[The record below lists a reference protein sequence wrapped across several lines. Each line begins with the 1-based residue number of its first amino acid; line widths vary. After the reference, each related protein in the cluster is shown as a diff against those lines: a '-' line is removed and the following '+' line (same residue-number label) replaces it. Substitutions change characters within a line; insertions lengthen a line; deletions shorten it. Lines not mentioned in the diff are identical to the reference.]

1 MEMIF
6 LKELAL
12 DSAEEIVELI
22 TVSSMKV
29 NCRVEKGMSNQTV
42 DCLIKV
48 DPYDVA
54 FTIRHDHRILIF
66 EFEDENE
73 VIRFELSYNDLT
85 DLIVR

>member
-54 FTIRHDHRILIF
+54 FTIRHDHRILLF

-73 VIRFELSYNDLT
+73 IIKFELSSNDLT
-85 DLIVR
+85 DLIIR

>member
-6 LKELAL
+6 LKELVL

-29 NCRVEKGMSNQTV
+29 NCRVEKGMSNHTV

-54 FTIRHDHRILIF
+54 FTIRHDHRILLF

-73 VIRFELSYNDLT
+73 IIKFELSYNDLT
-85 DLIVR
+85 DLIIR